1 MRNPWVE
8 HSGARSSPP
17 RMEEFEIT
25 TTDGENVVGPV
36 SLDQVRRGLAAG
48 KVPATAQIRRVG
60 EDAWHPVLASL
71 TWDAASL
78 AAPEKQPSAAP
89 KQDPRIANWMHLAA
103 AASDAGNWGEAYR
116 YYTKVLEFDAA
127 NHEAWFG
134 KALAAGWGSGLRGD
148 RFSELVSGLDR
159 AISLAPEDAKK
170 GLAKRAAG
178 EINSITKA
186 YFNLSIS
193 HTAEYISLDDTWAE
207 HIARCIQILPALEA
221 ANRLDPTNKA
231 VIENAIEL
239 TKSMIEGVEYEDKY
253 ESEPAYKTKTQ
264 HLPDELEASVK
275 KVMDEFVAKLQ
286 ALDPTYKAPE
296 INKAGAISATGCIGC
311 LVIVVVLALG
321 AFWIF
326 KSLISS
332 STSTSTQVNSVT
344 PKDQPA
350 TASSKKD
357 GEASTQRPTPAKAPD
372 CLTSCKAFTAKR
384 AECVEPFTARLKLS
398 PNDKADV
405 IADHKRVAD
414 GRECRSQCG
423 VMAKK
428 LIAWGECAS
437 ANTCEDFVACYR
449 KANGESPG
457 AEPTSAPT
465 TESEDCTPCESQ
477 EDFDAAMKAGSKCC
491 PVMTCTSNVDC
502 YPRRG
507 DPPGRVCCK
516 IPGGQLCA
524 DPGRCKGA
532 NRVEP

>member
-1 MRNPWVE
+1 MN
-8 HSGARSSPP
+8 
-17 RMEEFEIT
+17 EFEL
-25 TTDGENVVGPV
+25 TTDGETVVGPV
-36 SLDQVRRGLAAG
+36 SLDQVRRGLAAE
-48 KVPATAQIRRVG
+48 KIPATAQIRRVG
-60 EDAWHPVLASL
+60 EEAWHPVLASL
-71 TWDAASL
+71 TWEPTSL
-78 AAPEKQPSAAP
+78 AAPENSPSAAP
-89 KQDPRIANWMHLAA
+89 KQDPRIANWMQLAA

-178 EINSITKA
+178 EINGITKA

-221 ANRLDPTNKA
+221 ANRLDPTNKT

-264 HLPDELEASVK
+264 HLPDALETSVK

-296 INKAGAISATGCIGC
+296 INKAGAITATGCIGC

-321 AFWIF
+321 AFLVFRHYTGRPSDSPSLTGSTKPTVDHPLVEAEIPSTVSAPWCAQLALRVEPRF
-326 KSLISS
+326 KREALAKYSGRRDEAYVNKVVSEYVKNL
-332 STSTSTQVNSVT
+332 TFNCTQAIG
-344 PKDQPA
+344 QPA
-350 TASSKKD
+350 SGEWACYWNASFDTYNECEK
-357 GEASTQRPTPAKAPD
+357 QRVRATTSAAVVPKAVQP
-372 CLTSCKAFTAKR
+372 STAK
-384 AECVEPFTARLKLS
+384 EVEA
-398 PNDKADV
+398 
-405 IADHKRVAD
+405 
-414 GRECRSQCG
+414 
-423 VMAKK
+423 
-428 LIAWGECAS
+428 
-437 ANTCEDFVACYR
+437 
-449 KANGESPG
+449 
-457 AEPTSAPT
+457 AP
-465 TESEDCTPCESQ
+465 DCTPCESQ
-477 EDFDAAMKAGSKCC
+477 EDFDAAMKAGSRCC
-491 PVMTCTSNVDC
+491 PVMACTSNVDC

-524 DPGRCKGA
+524 DPGRCKGP